1 MKRTVK
7 ILQLVNER
15 NSSKKVKDFLL
26 LGGGGGVFHFL
37 LLEIKIF
44 VCTFSW
50 IGGS

>member
-15 NSSKKVKDFLL
+15 NSSKKVKDILL
-26 LGGGGGVFHFL
+26 LGGGGVFHFL